1 MVVRPEETNST
12 YYNLDHQGGR
22 ITAIPENL
30 CMFPNLVIL
39 NLANNFIHQLEN
51 ISCILELN
59 QLNVQNNRITSIK
72 SNTFSTMEH
81 LRILDISYNHMQIIE
96 PDTFLTSDGLIY
108 SVSAN
113 QQTLKE
119 VDVTNI
125 FGYGLFCLRNL
136 SRVSLDL
143 VNEKNV
149 SIFAD
154 NSSVIGPGT
163 IVISSIQNQQL
174 YNFTDIGLDFPD
186 FRKTVKASVEFS
198 SLSFHCD
205 CSIVPLLKEV
215 GVPAVL
221 KFWPALLDGVTCS
234 SPDTLKGLVLDQ
246 YFTNETLDRLTCDIT
261 INCPYNCTC
270 TDLQNQEKVLVN
282 CTGIWLTSLPDYM
295 PTGFWNNRDLE
306 VLLDGNRI
314 NTVEKKEWL
323 ERTQIISLAGNPF
336 DKIDTAEI
344 NHLPDD
350 AEIDLSELVLK
361 SLPRSIQKKDLNKI
375 SFTGTSVVCNCTNTW
390 IGDWIRSYR
399 ANKKLWC
406 NVNGHFIFAEHV
418 SSSILN
424 CTDEEHVSPF
434 VLLGTL
440 LSGLVVVI
448 LASLLLHYFRFEI
461 IIIKR
466 RFTRNK
472 KPETDPFLYKA
483 FISFDTNDDC
493 VLNWVI
499 RDKEHKHFHETI
511 SERLTKERYTYFIR
525 HTDILPGDNIEEATS
540 QKARQCE
547 TFLIIYSENYLEN
560 EMCRL
565 EFDII
570 WKQYRANQNKK
581 IILIEFDT
589 SNKKFATLDRRL
601 KALLRA
607 SNPLRFE
614 ARNDRVIDRLLR
626 KLVERTSLA
635 DQVRPACPRQDIN
648 IQNKSQR
655 QFRLSP
661 QSISTDRIIRQRHNP
676 VMSFYE
682 GAHALDIELHAENH
696 ISGLDISDEDSRTET
711 KTDATKTNTLTDSNL
726 VCSPLPGISPVN
738 REVKNGGEFK
748 FRPNILSPSLIKL
761 TLDKQ
766 TQRRKD
772 LVLKPDCLENGL
784 ATENVIYSCYNMPSR
799 IQYCS
804 STANKM
810 NLRSTHLHK
819 AANILANKNTESKH
833 TVSEHRIQVSTR
845 YCKELLN
852 KRKQSLANTSVKH
865 QGPFT
870 ETMPGCSNSE
880 TSRSLDSGNKRSFT
894 PVNV

>member
-39 NLANNFIHQLEN
+39 NLADNFIHELEN

-59 QLNVQNNRITSIK
+59 QLNVQNNRITSLE
-72 SNTFSTMEH
+72 SNTFSTIEH
-81 LRILDISYNHMQIIE
+81 LRILDISYNRMKIIE

-125 FGYGLFCLRNL
+125 FGSGLFCLRNL
-136 SRVSLDL
+136 SHVSLDL
-143 VNEKNV
+143 VNENNV
-149 SIFAD
+149 SLFAE
-154 NSSVIGPGT
+154 NSSVVGPGT
-163 IVISSIQNQQL
+163 IEIHSLKHQPF

-186 FRKTVKASVEFS
+186 LRKTVKSSVEFS
-198 SLSFHCD
+198 SLSFYCD
-205 CSIVPLLKEV
+205 CSLVPLLKEL

-221 KFWPALLDGVTCS
+221 KFWPAMLDGVTCS

-246 YFTNETLDRLTCDIT
+246 YFTNETLDRLTCNI
-261 INCPYNCTC
+261 IEYCPWRCTC
-270 TDLQNQEKVLVN
+270 IDLQNQEKVLVN
-282 CTGIWLTSLPDYM
+282 CTGAGLTSLPDYM

-314 NTVEKKEWL
+314 NRVEKREWL
-323 ERTQIISLAGNPF
+323 ERTQIISLARNPF
-336 DKIDTAEI
+336 DKIATAEI
-344 NHLPDD
+344 NRLPDD

-375 SFTGTSVVCNCTNTW
+375 SFTGTSVVCDCTNTW

-399 ANKKLWC
+399 ANEKLRC
-406 NVNGHFIFAEHV
+406 NVNGYFIFAEHV

-424 CTDEEHVSPF
+424 CTDEEHISPF

-440 LSGLVVVI
+440 ISGLVVVI

-461 IIIKR
+461 MIIKR

-483 FISFDTNDDC
+483 FISFDTNDDW
-493 VLNWVI
+493 VFNWVI

-525 HTDILPGDNIEEATS
+525 YTDILPGGNVEEATS
-540 QKARQCE
+540 QKAGQCE
-547 TFLIIYSENYLEN
+547 TFVIIYSENYLQN

-570 WKQYRANQNKK
+570 WKQYRAHQNKN

-589 SNKKFATLDRRL
+589 SNKKIATLDRRL

-614 ARNDRVIDRLLR
+614 ARNDRIIDRLLR
-626 KLVERTSLA
+626 KLVERTPLA

-648 IQNKSQR
+648 IQNQSQR

-661 QSISTDRIIRQRHNP
+661 QSLSTDKIIRQRHNP
-676 VMSFYE
+676 VMSYYE

-696 ISGLDISDEDSRTET
+696 ISGLDISDEDSRTE
-711 KTDATKTNTLTDSNL
+711 KETDATSTNSLTDSNL
-726 VCSPLPGISPVN
+726 ACSPLPGISQVN
-738 REVKNGGEFK
+738 KEVKNEGEFK
-748 FRPNILSPSLIKL
+748 FRPNILSPSLIKF
-761 TLDKQ
+761 TPDKLM
-766 TQRRKD
+766 QRRKD

-784 ATENVIYSCYNMPSR
+784 AIENVIYSCHNISDS
-799 IQYCS
+799 IQHCS
-804 STANKM
+804 SIAKRM
-810 NLRSTHLHK
+810 DLRSTHLHK

-833 TVSEHRIQVSTR
+833 TVSEHRKQVSTR

-852 KRKQSLANTSVKH
+852 KRKESLANTSLKR
-865 QGPFT
+865 QGLFT
-870 ETMPGCSNSE
+870 EAMPGCSNSE
-880 TSRSLDSGNKRSFT
+880 TAMSLDSGNKRSFT
-894 PVNV
+894 PVYV

>member
-1 MVVRPEETNST
+1 MSLFRAGRLGTSQVVVRPEETNST

-30 CMFPNLVIL
+30 CMFPYIVIL
-39 NLANNFIHQLEN
+39 NLANNFIEQLEN

-59 QLNVQNNRITSIK
+59 QLNVQNNRMTSIK

-96 PDTFLTSDGLIY
+96 PNTFLTSDGLIY

-136 SRVSLDL
+136 SRVSLDPVR
-143 VNEKNV
+143 VNKF
-149 SIFAD
+149 SIFAE
-154 NSSVIGPGT
+154 NSSVVGPGT
-163 IVISSIQNQQL
+163 IVISSIQNQPL
-174 YNFTDIGLDFPD
+174 YYFADMGLDFSD
-186 FRKTVKASVEFS
+186 FRKRVKASVEFS
-198 SLSFHCD
+198 YVSFCCD

-215 GVPAVL
+215 ST
-221 KFWPALLDGVTCS
+221 FWPDLLGNVTCS

-246 YFTNETLDRLTCDIT
+246 YFTNEILDRLTCNI
-261 INCPYNCTC
+261 IEYCPWKCTC

-282 CTGIWLTSLPDYM
+282 CTDAGLKRLPDNM

-314 NTVEKKEWL
+314 NTVETREWL

-336 DKIDTAEI
+336 DEIATAEI

-361 SLPRSIQKKDLNKI
+361 SLPRSIRKKDLNKI
-375 SFTGTSVVCNCTNTW
+375 SFIGTSVVCDCTNTW

-399 ANKKLWC
+399 ANEKLRC
-406 NVNGHFIFAEHV
+406 NVNGEFILAEHV

-434 VLLGTL
+434 VLLGIL
-440 LSGLVVVI
+440 ISGLLVVI
-448 LASLLLHYFRFEI
+448 LAFLLLHYFRFEI
-461 IIIKR
+461 MIIKR

-483 FISFDTNDDC
+483 FISFDTNDDW
-493 VLNWVI
+493 VLKWVI
-499 RDKEHKHFHETI
+499 KDKEHKHFHETI

-525 HTDILPGDNIEEATS
+525 YTDILPGDNVEESTS
-540 QKARQCE
+540 QKAGQCE
-547 TFLIIYSENYLEN
+547 TFVIINSENYLQN

-570 WKQYRANQNKK
+570 WKQYRAHQNKK

-589 SNKKFATLDRRL
+589 NNKTTATLDRRL

-614 ARNDRVIDRLLR
+614 ARNDRVIGSLLR
-626 KLVERTSLA
+626 KLGERTPLA
-635 DQVRPACPRQDIN
+635 DQVRSA
-648 IQNKSQR
+648 
-655 QFRLSP
+655 
-661 QSISTDRIIRQRHNP
+661 
-676 VMSFYE
+676 
-682 GAHALDIELHAENH
+682 
-696 ISGLDISDEDSRTET
+696 GLDKI
-711 KTDATKTNTLTDSNL
+711 
-726 VCSPLPGISPVN
+726 
-738 REVKNGGEFK
+738 
-748 FRPNILSPSLIKL
+748 
-761 TLDKQ
+761 
-766 TQRRKD
+766 
-772 LVLKPDCLENGL
+772 
-784 ATENVIYSCYNMPSR
+784 
-799 IQYCS
+799 
-804 STANKM
+804 
-810 NLRSTHLHK
+810 
-819 AANILANKNTESKH
+819 
-833 TVSEHRIQVSTR
+833 
-845 YCKELLN
+845 
-852 KRKQSLANTSVKH
+852 
-865 QGPFT
+865 
-870 ETMPGCSNSE
+870 
-880 TSRSLDSGNKRSFT
+880 
-894 PVNV
+894 